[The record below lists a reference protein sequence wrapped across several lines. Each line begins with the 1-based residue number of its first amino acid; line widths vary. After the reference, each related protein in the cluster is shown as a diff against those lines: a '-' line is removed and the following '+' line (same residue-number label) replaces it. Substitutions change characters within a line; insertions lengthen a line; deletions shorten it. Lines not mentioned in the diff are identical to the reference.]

1 MPTVSPVMY
10 VAWSEQRNATVF
22 ATSSGAP
29 ARRRGMDLARL
40 SADSRPFA
48 RRSISASSRIR
59 VPTMRPGA
67 TALTR
72 TPCSPTSVASVW
84 VSATI
89 ANFDAQYAPCW
100 ATPDLPIHEA
110 MFTTTPERRSTIPGT
125 TARVTWNG
133 PSTFTRNVSLQCDM
147 KQFAAAQDAGVVDEN
162 VDASQLR
169 CQQC

>member
-40 SADSRPFA
+40 SADSSPFA

-67 TALTR
+67 MALTH
-72 TPCSPTSVASVW
+72 AIL
-84 VSATI
+84 A
-89 ANFDAQYAPCW
+89 
-100 ATPDLPIHEA
+100 DLGG
-110 MFTTTPERRSTIPGT
+110 ERLGQRHDRELRRAVRPMLG
-125 TARVTWNG
+125 
-133 PSTFTRNVSLQCDM
+133 
-147 KQFAAAQDAGVVDEN
+147 DAGF
-162 VDASQLR
+162 AHP
-169 CQQC
+169 